1 MLNLLPSVAFTF
13 WVRPLHVRWHACSRA
28 CLCRASLQAPACGVV
43 ASRQT
48 RDQTHHRTRP
58 TAVFRLNRDADT
70 DAWLRL
76 SLAPGIGNT
85 RLLRLL
91 TGFGS
96 PEAVLSCGRGA
107 LAAHLSGPQ
116 IDALQAG
123 PDAAELEAAHI
134 WLAQPGNSLM
144 TLADADYPKALL
156 EIADPPALL
165 YCKGRRAL
173 LGQPGLGIVGSRNA
187 TPQGLRDA
195 EAFAHALSDA
205 GLTIVS
211 GLALGIDAAAHRGGL
226 AGAGSSVAIV
236 GTGLDRIY
244 PAKNKALAHQL
255 AENGLI
261 VSEFALG
268 TPPLPGHFPRR
279 NRLISGLSRGVLV
292 VEAAP
297 DSGSLITARVAT
309 EQGRDVFAIP
319 GSIHSP
325 LARGCHAL
333 IKQGAKLV
341 ESAADILDELA
352 WAQRLT
358 PPVLPE
364 TLPDPVLDALDG
376 APASL
381 DSLAQITGLTLD
393 ALSAKLLTL
402 ELDGRIA
409 SLPGGRYQKIY

>member
-1 MLNLLPSVAFTF
+1 MKDVSSV
-13 WVRPLHVRWHACSRA
+13 P
-28 CLCRASLQAPACGVV
+28 
-43 ASRQT
+43 
-48 RDQTHHRTRP
+48 
-58 TAVFRLNRDADT
+58 

-76 SLAPGIGNT
+76 ALAPGVGNT
-85 RLLRLL
+85 SLIRLL
-91 TGFGS
+91 TAFGS
-96 PEAVLSCGRGA
+96 PEAVLASGRAA
-107 LAAHLSGPQ
+107 LTTHLSRAQ
-116 IDALQAG
+116 CDALLAE
-123 PDAAELEAAHI
+123 PDAAQLDAAHA

-144 TLADADYPKALL
+144 TLADADYPKTLL
-156 EIADPPALL
+156 EIADPPAML
-165 YCKGRRAL
+165 YCKGRRSL
-173 LGQPGLGIVGSRNA
+173 LSQPCLGIVGSRNA
-187 TPQGLRDA
+187 TPQGVRDA
-195 EAFAHALSDA
+195 EAFAQALSDA

-226 AGAGSSVAIV
+226 AGAGSSVAII

-244 PAKNKALAHQL
+244 PARNKALAHRL
-255 AENGLI
+255 AESGLI

-297 DSGSLITARVAT
+297 NSGSLITARVAT
-309 EQGRDVFAIP
+309 EQGREVFAIP

-325 LARGCHAL
+325 LARGCHTL

-352 WAQRLT
+352 WQQRLT
-358 PPVLPE
+358 PPVLREDRPQGECLAAYPLRVQPE
-364 TLPDPVLDALDG
+364 APSDPVLDALDG
-376 APASL
+376 APTTP
-381 DSLAQITGLTLD
+381 DTLAQRTGLTLD

-409 SLPGGRYQKIY
+409 SLPGGRYQKIH

>member
-1 MLNLLPSVAFTF
+1 M
-13 WVRPLHVRWHACSRA
+13 
-28 CLCRASLQAPACGVV
+28 ASGRSA
-43 ASRQT
+43 
-48 RDQTHHRTRP
+48 
-58 TAVFRLNRDADT
+58 
-70 DAWLRL
+70 L
-76 SLAPGIGNT
+76 S
-85 RLLRLL
+85 
-91 TGFGS
+91 
-96 PEAVLSCGRGA
+96 
-107 LAAHLSGPQ
+107 AHLSSTQ
-116 IDALQAG
+116 CDALLAA
-123 PDAAELEAAHI
+123 PDAARLNAAHA
-134 WLAQPGNSLM
+134 WLDQPGNSLM
-144 TLADADYPKALL
+144 TLADADYPRALL

-165 YCKGRRAL
+165 YCKGQRSWLA
-173 LGQPGLGIVGSRNA
+173 QPALGIVGSRNA
-187 TPQGLRDA
+187 TPQGVRDA

-226 AGAGSSVAIV
+226 AGAGSSVAVV

-244 PAKNKALAHQL
+244 PARNKTLAHQL

-261 VSEFALG
+261 VSEFPLG
-268 TPPLPGHFPRR
+268 TAPLPGHFPRR

-333 IKQGAKLV
+333 IRQGAKLV

-352 WAQRLT
+352 WQQRLA
-358 PPVLPE
+358 PPGRGQDPQGEGLATLPVPMQPE
-364 TLPDPVLDALDG
+364 TRGDPVLDALDG
-376 APASL
+376 APVTL
-381 DSLAQITGLTLD
+381 DTLAQRTGLTLD

-402 ELDGRIA
+402 ELDGQIA
-409 SLPGGRYQKIY
+409 SLPGGRYQKIH

>member
-1 MLNLLPSVAFTF
+1 MP
-13 WVRPLHVRWHACSRA
+13 
-28 CLCRASLQAPACGVV
+28 
-43 ASRQT
+43 
-48 RDQTHHRTRP
+48 
-58 TAVFRLNRDADT
+58 

-76 SLAPGIGNT
+76 ALAPGVGNT
-85 RLLRLL
+85 SLIRLL
-91 TGFGS
+91 TAFGS
-96 PEAVLSCGRGA
+96 PEAVLASGRGA
-107 LAAHLSGPQ
+107 LTAHLSRAQ
-116 IDALQAG
+116 CDALLGEPDPALL
-123 PDAAELEAAHI
+123 DAAHA

-144 TLADADYPKALL
+144 TLADEDYPKSLL
-156 EIADPPALL
+156 EIADPPAVL
-165 YCKGRRAL
+165 YCKGRRSL
-173 LGQPGLGIVGSRNA
+173 LSQPCLGIVGSRNA
-187 TPQGLRDA
+187 TPQGVRDA

-226 AGAGSSVAIV
+226 AGAGSSVAII

-244 PAKNKALAHQL
+244 PARNKALAHQL

-268 TPPLPGHFPRR
+268 TAPLPGHFPRR

-297 DSGSLITARVAT
+297 NSGSLITARVAT
-309 EQGRDVFAIP
+309 EQGREVFAIP

-352 WAQRLT
+352 WQQRLA
-358 PPVLPE
+358 PPVRREDSPQEGHAGLAAGSSRVPAE
-364 TLPDPVLDALDG
+364 TRPDPILDALDG
-376 APASL
+376 APTTL
-381 DSLAQITGLTLD
+381 DTLTQRTGLTLE
-393 ALSAKLLTL
+393 ALSAKLLAL

-409 SLPGGRYQKIY
+409 SLPGGRYQKIH

>member
-1 MLNLLPSVAFTF
+1 VP
-13 WVRPLHVRWHACSRA
+13 
-28 CLCRASLQAPACGVV
+28 
-43 ASRQT
+43 
-48 RDQTHHRTRP
+48 
-58 TAVFRLNRDADT
+58 

-76 SLAPGIGNT
+76 ALAPGVGNT
-85 RLLRLL
+85 SLIRLL
-91 TGFGS
+91 TAFGS
-96 PEAVLSCGRGA
+96 PEAVLASGRGA
-107 LAAHLSGPQ
+107 LAAHLSRAQ
-116 IDALQAG
+116 CDALLG
-123 PDAAELEAAHI
+123 EPDTVLLDAAHA

-144 TLADADYPKALL
+144 TLADEDYPKSLL
-156 EIADPPALL
+156 EIADPPAVL
-165 YCKGRRAL
+165 YCKGRRSL
-173 LGQPGLGIVGSRNA
+173 LSQPCLGIVGSRNA
-187 TPQGLRDA
+187 TPQGVRDA

-226 AGAGSSVAIV
+226 AGAGSSVAII

-244 PAKNKALAHQL
+244 PARNKALAHQL

-268 TPPLPGHFPRR
+268 TAPLPGHFPRR

-297 DSGSLITARVAT
+297 NSGSLITARVAT
-309 EQGRDVFAIP
+309 EQGREVFAIP

-352 WAQRLT
+352 WQQRLA
-358 PPVLPE
+358 PPVLRQDRPQGERQAAYPLRVLAE
-364 TLPDPVLDALDG
+364 TLSDPILDALDG
-376 APASL
+376 APTTL
-381 DSLAQITGLTLD
+381 DTLAQRTGLTLE
-393 ALSAKLLTL
+393 ALSAKLLAL

-409 SLPGGRYQKIY
+409 PLPGGRYQKIH

>member
-1 MLNLLPSVAFTF
+1 VIN
-13 WVRPLHVRWHACSRA
+13 
-28 CLCRASLQAPACGVV
+28 
-43 ASRQT
+43 
-48 RDQTHHRTRP
+48 
-58 TAVFRLNRDADT
+58 
-70 DAWLRL
+70 AWLRL

-85 RLLRLL
+85 SLIRLL
-91 TGFGS
+91 TAFGS
-96 PEAVLSCGRGA
+96 PEAVLASGRSA
-107 LAAHLSGPQ
+107 LTAHLSTAQ
-116 IDALQAG
+116 CDALLAE
-123 PDAAELEAAHI
+123 PEPALLDAAHA
-134 WLAQPGNSLM
+134 WLGQPGNSLM
-144 TLADADYPKALL
+144 TLADEDYPRALL

-165 YCKGRRAL
+165 YCKGRRDL
-173 LGQPGLGIVGSRNA
+173 LSQPALGIVGSRNA
-187 TPQGLRDA
+187 TPQGVRDA

-205 GLTIVS
+205 GFTIIS

-226 AGAGSSVAIV
+226 AGAGSSVAVI

-244 PAKNKALAHQL
+244 PARNKALAHQL
-255 AENGLI
+255 VENGLI
-261 VSEFALG
+261 VSEFPLG

-309 EQGRDVFAIP
+309 EQGREVFAIP

-341 ESAADILDELA
+341 ESAADVLDELA
-352 WAQRLT
+352 WHQRLG

-364 TLPDPVLDALDG
+364 ALSDPVLEALDG
-376 APASL
+376 APTTL
-381 DSLAQITGLTLD
+381 DALAQRTGLTLD

-409 SLPGGRYQKIY
+409 SLPGGRYQKIH

>member
-1 MLNLLPSVAFTF
+1 VP
-13 WVRPLHVRWHACSRA
+13 
-28 CLCRASLQAPACGVV
+28 
-43 ASRQT
+43 
-48 RDQTHHRTRP
+48 
-58 TAVFRLNRDADT
+58 

-76 SLAPGIGNT
+76 ALAPGVGNT
-85 RLLRLL
+85 SLIRLL
-91 TGFGS
+91 TAFGS
-96 PEAVLSCGRGA
+96 PEAVLASGRSA
-107 LAAHLSGPQ
+107 LTAHLSRAQ
-116 IDALQAG
+116 CDALLAD
-123 PDAAELEAAHI
+123 PDPAQLEAAHA
-134 WLAQPGNSLM
+134 WLGQPGNSLM
-144 TLADADYPKALL
+144 TLADGDYPKTLL
-156 EIADPPALL
+156 EIADPPAIL
-165 YCKGRRAL
+165 YCKGRREL
-173 LGQPGLGIVGSRNA
+173 LSRPGFGIVGSRNA
-187 TPQGLRDA
+187 TPQGVRDA
-195 EAFAHALSDA
+195 EAFAQALSDA

-226 AGAGSSVAIV
+226 AGAGSSIAII

-244 PAKNKALAHQL
+244 PARNKALAHQL
-255 AENGLI
+255 AEKGLI

-268 TPPLPGHFPRR
+268 TAPLPGHFPRR
-279 NRLISGLSRGVLV
+279 NRLISGLARGVLV

-297 DSGSLITARVAT
+297 NSGSLITARVAT

-352 WAQRLT
+352 WQQRLA

-376 APASL
+376 APATL
-381 DSLAQITGLTLD
+381 DALAQRTGLTLD
-393 ALSAKLLTL
+393 ALSAKLLAL

-409 SLPGGRYQKIY
+409 SLPGGRYQKIH

>member
-1 MLNLLPSVAFTF
+1 MP
-13 WVRPLHVRWHACSRA
+13 
-28 CLCRASLQAPACGVV
+28 
-43 ASRQT
+43 
-48 RDQTHHRTRP
+48 
-58 TAVFRLNRDADT
+58 

-76 SLAPGIGNT
+76 ALAPGVGNT
-85 RLLRLL
+85 SLIRLL
-91 TGFGS
+91 TAFGS
-96 PEAVLSCGRGA
+96 PEAVLASGRSA
-107 LAAHLSGPQ
+107 LTAHLSRAQ
-116 IDALQAG
+116 CDALLAESDAVQL
-123 PDAAELEAAHI
+123 DAAHA

-144 TLADADYPKALL
+144 TLADEDYPKTLL
-156 EIADPPALL
+156 EIADPPAIL
-165 YCKGRRAL
+165 YCKGRRSL
-173 LGQPGLGIVGSRNA
+173 LNQPCLGIVGSRNA
-187 TPQGLRDA
+187 TPQGVRDA

-226 AGAGSSVAIV
+226 AGAGSSVAII

-244 PAKNKALAHQL
+244 PARNKALAHRL

-297 DSGSLITARVAT
+297 NSGSLITARVAT
-309 EQGRDVFAIP
+309 EQGREVFAIP

-352 WAQRLT
+352 WQQRLA
-358 PPVLPE
+358 PPVLREDRPQGEHPEGHECLAAAYPSRALPE
-364 TLPDPVLDALDG
+364 TLSDPVLDALDG
-376 APASL
+376 APTTP
-381 DSLAQITGLTLD
+381 DTLAQRTGLTLD

-409 SLPGGRYQKIY
+409 SLPGGRYQKIH

>member
-1 MLNLLPSVAFTF
+1 MNALDP
-13 WVRPLHVRWHACSRA
+13 
-28 CLCRASLQAPACGVV
+28 
-43 ASRQT
+43 
-48 RDQTHHRTRP
+48 
-58 TAVFRLNRDADT
+58 
-70 DAWLRL
+70 WLRL
-76 SLAPGIGNT
+76 ALAPGVGNT
-85 RLLRLL
+85 SLIRLL
-91 TGFGS
+91 TAFGS
-96 PEAVLSCGRGA
+96 PEAVLSSGRAA
-107 LAAHLSGPQ
+107 LTAHLTSAQ
-116 IDALQAG
+116 CDALLAE
-123 PDAAELEAAHI
+123 PDAAQLDAARA
-134 WLAQPGNSLM
+134 WLDQPGNSLI
-144 TLADADYPKALL
+144 TLADVDYPKTLL
-156 EIADPPALL
+156 EIADPPAML
-165 YCKGRRAL
+165 YCKGQRSL
-173 LGQPGLGIVGSRNA
+173 LSHPALGIVGSRNA
-187 TPQGLRDA
+187 TPQGVRDA

-226 AGAGSSVAIV
+226 AGAGSSIAIV

-244 PAKNKALAHQL
+244 PSRNKTLAHQL
-255 AENGLI
+255 AETGVI
-261 VSEFALG
+261 VSEFTLG

-309 EQGRDVFAIP
+309 EQGREVFAIP

-352 WAQRLT
+352 WQQRLA
-358 PPVLPE
+358 PPSFPE
-364 TLPDPVLDALDG
+364 AALADPVLDALDG
-376 APASL
+376 SPTTL
-381 DSLAQITGLTLD
+381 DTLAQRTGLTLD

-409 SLPGGRYQKIY
+409 SLPGGRYQKIH

>member
-1 MLNLLPSVAFTF
+1 LNALDP
-13 WVRPLHVRWHACSRA
+13 
-28 CLCRASLQAPACGVV
+28 
-43 ASRQT
+43 
-48 RDQTHHRTRP
+48 
-58 TAVFRLNRDADT
+58 
-70 DAWLRL
+70 WLRL
-76 SLAPGIGNT
+76 ALVPGVGNT
-85 RLLRLL
+85 SLIRLL
-91 TGFGS
+91 TAFGS
-96 PEAVLSCGRGA
+96 PEAVLSSGRSA
-107 LAAHLSGPQ
+107 LAAHLTPAQ
-116 IDALQAG
+116 CDALLAE
-123 PDAAELEAAHI
+123 PDAAQRDAALA

-144 TLADADYPKALL
+144 TLADEDYPKALL
-156 EIADPPALL
+156 EIADPPAVL
-165 YCKGRRAL
+165 YCKGRRTL
-173 LGQPGLGIVGSRNA
+173 LNQPALGIVGSRNA
-187 TPQGLRDA
+187 TPQGVRDA
-195 EAFAHALSDA
+195 EAFAQALSDA

-226 AGAGSSVAIV
+226 AGAGSSVAVI

-244 PAKNKALAHQL
+244 PARNKALAHQL

-297 DSGSLITARVAT
+297 DSGSLITARVAA
-309 EQGRDVFAIP
+309 EQGREVFAIP

-352 WAQRLT
+352 WLRQDRPQGESLAACPSRVQQRQV

-364 TLPDPVLDALDG
+364 TRPDPVLDALDG
-376 APASL
+376 APTTL
-381 DSLAQITGLTLD
+381 DTLAQRTGLTLD
-393 ALSAKLLTL
+393 ALSAKLLAL
-402 ELDGRIA
+402 ELDGLIA
-409 SLPGGRYQKIY
+409 SLPGGRYQKIH

>member
-1 MLNLLPSVAFTF
+1 M
-13 WVRPLHVRWHACSRA
+13 
-28 CLCRASLQAPACGVV
+28 
-43 ASRQT
+43 
-48 RDQTHHRTRP
+48 
-58 TAVFRLNRDADT
+58 ADV
-70 DAWLRL
+70 WLRL
-76 SLAPGIGNT
+76 ALAPGVGNAS
-85 RLLRLL
+85 LLRLL
-91 TGFGS
+91 TAFGS
-96 PEAVLSCGRGA
+96 PEAVLASSRTA
-107 LAAHLSGPQ
+107 LTAHLSSAQ
-116 IDALQAG
+116 CDALLAE
-123 PDAAELEAAHI
+123 PDAARLDAAHA
-134 WLAQPGNSLM
+134 WLGQPGNSLM
-144 TLADADYPKALL
+144 TLADEDYPKSLL

-165 YCKGRRAL
+165 FCKGRRAL
-173 LGQPGLGIVGSRNA
+173 LSQPGLGVVGSRNA
-187 TPQGLRDA
+187 TPQGVRDA

-226 AGAGSSVAIV
+226 AGAGSSVAVI

-244 PAKNKALAHQL
+244 PARNKALAHQL

-261 VSEFALG
+261 VSEFPLG

-297 DSGSLITARVAT
+297 DSGSLITARVAA
-309 EQGRDVFAIP
+309 EQGREVFAIP

-352 WAQRLT
+352 WPQRLA
-358 PPVLPE
+358 PPRLRVPPE
-364 TLPDPVLDALDG
+364 TLPDPVLQALDG
-376 APASL
+376 APAAL
-381 DSLAQITGLTLD
+381 DVLAQRTGLTLD

-409 SLPGGRYQKIY
+409 SLPGGRYQKIH

>member
-1 MLNLLPSVAFTF
+1 LS
-13 WVRPLHVRWHACSRA
+13 
-28 CLCRASLQAPACGVV
+28 
-43 ASRQT
+43 
-48 RDQTHHRTRP
+48 
-58 TAVFRLNRDADT
+58 AVDP
-70 DAWLRL
+70 WLRL
-76 SLAPGIGNT
+76 ALAPGVGNT
-85 RLLRLL
+85 SLIRLLAA
-91 TGFGS
+91 FGT
-96 PEAVLSCGRGA
+96 PEAVLASGRSA
-107 LAAHLSGPQ
+107 LATHLSSAQ
-116 IDALQAG
+116 CDALLAE
-123 PDAAELEAAHI
+123 PEPAALDAVHA

-144 TLADADYPKALL
+144 TLADEDYPRALL
-156 EIADPPALL
+156 EIADPPAVL

-173 LGQPGLGIVGSRNA
+173 LNQPGLGIVGSRNA
-187 TPQGLRDA
+187 TPQGVRDA

-226 AGAGSSVAIV
+226 AGAGSSVAVI

-244 PAKNKALAHQL
+244 PARNKGLAHQL
-255 AENGLI
+255 AESGLI

-268 TPPLPGHFPRR
+268 TLPLPGHFPRR

-309 EQGRDVFAIP
+309 DQGREVFAVP

-352 WAQRLT
+352 WPQRLA

-364 TLPDPVLDALDG
+364 TRADPVLDALDG
-376 APASL
+376 APATL
-381 DSLAQITGLTLD
+381 DTLAQRTGLTLD
-393 ALSAKLLTL
+393 ALSAKLLAL
-402 ELDGRIA
+402 ELDGQIA
-409 SLPGGRYQKIY
+409 SLPGGRYQKIH